1 MQALANQLS
10 KIKLQNQ
17 EQKLNEISKNDKSAE
32 FLYGTKFG
40 KIILEAMLFTRIPK
54 LLGAFLRSP
63 ASKFYVKRFI
73 KKNNIDMSD
82 FQGADFKT
90 FNDFFTRKK
99 EISFDSNPT
108 HFISPADSFL
118 SVHEITENATFHI
131 KGFDYTLEDFFGVN
145 EKSWKKEDEAKK
157 AKVKNMIQKFK
168 GGKYLIFRLCAT
180 DYHRYCYIDDGFH
193 AENNFI
199 EGSLYSVQ
207 PVALENYKVFTKNRR
222 SWTLLETKN
231 FGNIAQIEIGA
242 FSVGGICNSHENYIC
257 TKGEEKG
264 HFDLH
269 GSTIVLLIEKD
280 KMNILPEIEEKLRET
295 AEYKVKIGQQIGT
308 KTE

>member
-1 MQALANQLS
+1 MAAPSQIKFQNQD
-10 KIKLQNQ
+10 KNQ

-32 FLYGTKFG
+32 FLYGTRFG
-40 KIILEAMLFTRIPK
+40 KIILEAMLFTKIPK

-73 KKNNIDMSD
+73 RKNNIDMSD
-82 FQGADFKT
+82 FQGVDFKT

-99 EISFDSNPT
+99 EITFDSAPT

-118 SVHEITENATFHI
+118 SVYEITENATFHI
-131 KGFDYTLEDFFGVN
+131 KGFDYTLEDFFGMN
-145 EKSWKKEDEAKK
+145 EKSWAKTDEAKK
-157 AKVKNMIQKFK
+157 TKVKNMIQKFK
-168 GGKYLIFRLCAT
+168 GGKCLVFRLCAT
-180 DYHRYCYIDDGFH
+180 DYHRYCYVDDGFH

-207 PVALENYKVFTKNRR
+207 PVALENYRVFMKNRR

-231 FGNIAQIEIGA
+231 FGDIAQIEIGA
-242 FSVGGICNSHENYIC
+242 FSVGGICNQHENHIF
-257 TKGEEKG
+257 TKAEEKG

-269 GSTIVLLIEKD
+269 GSTIVLLTEKG
-280 KMNILPEIEEKLRET
+280 KIKLLPEIEESIGKA
-295 AEYKVKIGQQIGT
+295 AERKVRIGQQIGIVA
-308 KTE
+308 E

>member
-1 MQALANQLS
+1 MTLPQ
-10 KIKLQNQ
+10 IKFQITIKNQ

-40 KIILEAMLFTRIPK
+40 KIILEALLFTKIPK

-73 KKNNIDMSD
+73 RKNSIDMSD
-82 FQGADFKT
+82 FQGVDFKS

-99 EISFDSNPT
+99 EISFDSAPA

-118 SVHEITENATFHI
+118 SVYEITENAVFHI
-131 KGFDYTLEDFFGVN
+131 KGFDYTLEDFFGMN
-145 EKSWKKEDEAKK
+145 EKSWAKTDEAKK

-168 GGKYLIFRLCAT
+168 GGKCLVFRLCAT
-180 DYHRYCYIDDGFH
+180 DYHRYCYVDDGFH

-207 PVALENYKVFTKNRR
+207 PVALENYRVFTKNRR

-231 FGNIAQIEIGA
+231 FGDIAQIEIGA
-242 FSVGGICNSHENYIC
+242 FSVGGICNQHENHIF

-269 GSTIVLLIEKD
+269 GSTIVLLTEKG
-280 KMNILPEIEEKLRET
+280 KVTLLPEIEESIREA
-295 AEYKVKIGQQIGT
+295 AEQKVKIGQQIGT
-308 KTE
+308 TAE